1 MKRERGVAIITA
13 ILIVAVSASAAML
26 MLAQQSAMV
35 DQAMLVAAR
44 AQADNYARAGL
55 DWARGVL
62 QADARAGDKVDYPGE
77 GWAQPIAAL
86 PVERAIVSGSIAD
99 EQGKFNL
106 NNLVRENRRSERD
119 VQEFQRL
126 LSSLGLEPAL
136 ADAVVDWIDNDSDL
150 SGPGGAEDAYYLS
163 LRKPYRTANAA
174 MMQVEELYQVRGF
187 DAKAVAKL
195 RPYVSALPANTPVNV
210 NTASSAVLRA
220 LLPDCAAQIDAH
232 IKVRSAKPLRSMDDI
247 KRWACRALTP
257 AEETRFDVGSSYFYV
272 RVQVAQ
278 DDVELSTDALVSRTP
293 NARPTLL
300 WRRPRY

>member
-1 MKRERGVAIITA
+1 VRRERGVAIITA
-13 ILIVAVSASAAML
+13 ILIVAVSASAAAL

-62 QADARAGDKVDYPGE
+62 QEDARSDKVDFFGE

-106 NNLVRENRRSERD
+106 NNLVRDNRPSEPD
-119 VQEFQRL
+119 VQAFQRL
-126 LSSLGLEPAL
+126 LASLGLEPAL
-136 ADAVVDWIDNDSDL
+136 ADAVVDWIDTDSDL

-195 RPYVSALPANTPVNV
+195 RPYVSALPANTALNV
-210 NTASSAVLRA
+210 NTASGPVLRA
-220 LLPDCAAQIDAH
+220 LLPECAEQIDAH
-232 IKVRSAKPLRSMDDI
+232 IKVRNAKPLRSMDEI
-247 KRWACRALTP
+247 KRWSCRPLSA

-278 DDVELSTDALVSRTP
+278 DDVELSTDALVSRVA